1 MMLFRPA
8 CAHDLQ
14 EIHALAM
21 GSGIGITT
29 LPKDLTLLK
38 KRLTQSHAS
47 FNPSITS
54 PCNEYYLFVLA
65 DPATGH
71 VAGTAAIEA
80 TTEINAS
87 FYSYK
92 RHTCIKTCSSLDIQ
106 SKQDYL
112 SLVHDTQGRT
122 EMCTLYLEPA
132 YRRHGNGLL
141 LSLARFFFMAQYPER
156 FVPTVIAEMRGIS
169 DDQGH
174 SPFWDAVGCPFF
186 HMSFTQADQLTN
198 ANNKQFIA
206 DLMPE
211 HPIYLNLLPQAAQE
225 VIGHTHASTVPAMT
239 ILLREGFKPNQTVDI
254 FDAGPTLEVSR
265 DKIRTLARS
274 QLMPLSIT
282 TEELDNHHVL
292 LANTQ
297 LNFRAT
303 ISSAT
308 LNTDEQTCH
317 LSPLTAD
324 LLNLSDGDFV
334 RISII

>member
-8 CAHDLQ
+8 CARDLQ
-14 EIHALAM
+14 EINALAM

-29 LPKDLTLLK
+29 LPKDRALLN
-38 KRLTQSHAS
+38 KRLAQSQAS
-47 FNPSITS
+47 FNPSIIS
-54 PCNEYYLFVLA
+54 PGNEYYLFILE

-80 TTEINAS
+80 MTGIDAP

-92 RHTCIKTCSSLDIQ
+92 RQTCIKTCSSLGIQ
-106 SKQDYL
+106 NKQDYL
-112 SLVHDTQGRT
+112 SLVHDNQGRT
-122 EMCTLYLEPA
+122 EICTLYLDPA

-141 LSLARFFFMAQYPER
+141 LSLARFFFMAQYPAR
-156 FVPTVIAEMRGIS
+156 FAPTVIAEMRGIS

-174 SPFWDAVGCPFF
+174 SPFWDAVGYPFF
-186 HMSFTQADQLTN
+186 HMSFTQADQLTIS
-198 ANNKQFIA
+198 NNKQFIA
-206 DLMPE
+206 DLMPD

-239 ILLREGFKPNQTVDI
+239 ILLREGFKHNQTVHI
-254 FDAGPTLEVSR
+254 FDAGPTLEVAR

-274 QLMPLSIT
+274 QLMPLTIT
-282 TEELDNHHVL
+282 TEELHNHHVL

-297 LNFRAT
+297 LDFRAT

-308 LNTDEQTCH
+308 LNTAEQTCH

-324 LLNLSDGDFV
+324 LLHLSNGDFV
-334 RISII
+334 RASIV